1 MQQYLNNDQWST
13 TFISNL
19 RFIPPT
25 SEKRFKEIIRR
36 IAEYRIKNNVVRND
50 FLDIMRDLK
59 SGKNGFT
66 DDDVAI
72 QCAGFFIDGY
82 ETSSITLS
90 FILFDLADNPLV
102 QTRLKEEIDNTL
114 LKYDGRITYEAIQE
128 MTFLDS
134 VYNGT
139 YIFFLFIGT

>member
-1 MQQYLNNDQWST
+1 
-13 TFISNL
+13 
-19 RFIPPT
+19 
-25 SEKRFKEIIRR
+25 
-36 IAEYRIKNNVVRND
+36 
-50 FLDIMRDLK
+50 MRDLK
-59 SGKNGFT
+59 SRKDGFTFT

-128 MTFLDS
+128 MTFLDC

-139 YIFFLFIGT
+139 YFSFLLGIFYNYLFFF